1 MRSLAKA
8 FDVSYSAMRS
18 FLEREGVKTP
28 QGKKTLELVETD
40 KNAILWSKILGMDRL
55 IAELD
60 KVCVNR
66 YRINGSYHIE
76 KRIKK

>member
-1 MRSLAKA
+1 MRALAKA

-18 FLEREGVKTP
+18 FLEREGVKTL
-28 QGKKTLELVETD
+28 QGKKTLELIETD
-40 KNAILWSKILGMDRL
+40 KNSLLWNKILGIDRL

-66 YRINGSYHIE
+66 YRINGPYDT
-76 KRIKK
+76 KK